1 MSVFRSCLILIQSN
15 YSAVLIY
22 VRVKEVKIQYLIIN
36 CVSVLGCL
44 GGRGRNAFKKLFL
57 RNSIFILL
65 H

>member
-1 MSVFRSCLILIQSN
+1 MLIIIQCN

-22 VRVKEVKIQYLIIN
+22 VRVKEVKIYSLIMN

-44 GGRGRNAFKKLFL
+44 EGRGRNAFKKLFL
-57 RNSIFILL
+57 CNIIFILL